1 MKTNFKNKLKFG
13 FTQIFITTLFLILKK
28 QKETKYPTTENY
40 KKRGKKCQ
48 LNYFL

>member
-1 MKTNFKNKLKFG
+1 MKTNFKDKLKFG

-40 KKRGKKCQ
+40 KKIMA
-48 LNYFL
+48 